1 MQNPENFPANPIKNL
16 PGLPAPTLYRAAR
29 LLEQAADFP
38 NRQWTQGAKA
48 RDCNGR
54 PTGLEEYRSALR
66 PPAKY
71 CAVGHL
77 ERVCEQSPEDRRYQP
92 LLLNRLAQQIHD
104 SIAHWNDEP
113 ERTAQDVRELFR
125 EVAQAL
131 YQEAVAAGLKAA
143 AAAPEPERE
152 LEITPEPG
160 PAETANR
167 EPAAPALAAAGPG
180 PTRKAQAARAEP
192 AQPE

>member
-1 MQNPENFPANPIKNL
+1 MQNPEHLPSSAIQNL

-29 LLEQAADFP
+29 LLEQAADFS

-48 RDCNGR
+48 RDQRGR
-54 PTGLEEYRSALR
+54 PTGLEEYRSASR
-66 PPAKY
+66 PPAQY

-77 ERVCEQSPEDRRYQP
+77 ERVCEQNPEDRRYQP

-104 SIAHWNDEP
+104 SIARWNDEP
-113 ERTAQDVRELFR
+113 GRTPQDVRQLFR

-143 AAAPEPERE
+143 AAAPKTEPK
-152 LEITPEPG
+152 PEPG

-167 EPAAPALAAAGPG
+167 KPAAPALAAGSS
-180 PTRKAQAARAEP
+180 PTRPARAVP
-192 AQPE
+192 ALRE